1 MIPGSEKMKTLLIY
15 PPFQVGSGMGK
26 VILFPLVQIIAKKY
40 DELKVLQASK
50 AFQDLA
56 PWQNKHRPIP

>member
-1 MIPGSEKMKTLLIY
+1 
-15 PPFQVGSGMGK
+15 MGK